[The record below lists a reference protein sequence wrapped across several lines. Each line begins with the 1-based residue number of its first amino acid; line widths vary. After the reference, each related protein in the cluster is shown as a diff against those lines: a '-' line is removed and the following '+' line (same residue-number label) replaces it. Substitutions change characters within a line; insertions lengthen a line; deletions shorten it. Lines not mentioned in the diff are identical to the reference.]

1 MNTWLIVNLVM
12 IVLAVLLLAFVKFYD
27 FSNPYSAYLLILP
40 GMVLAIAGSCSS
52 LVQVIIF
59 LWRHFKWN
67 S

>member
-1 MNTWLIVNLVM
+1 MNIWSIVNL
-12 IVLAVLLLAFVKFYD
+12 IISLLAVSLFTFAKFYD
-27 FSNPYSAYLLILP
+27 FSNPYSAYLFVLP